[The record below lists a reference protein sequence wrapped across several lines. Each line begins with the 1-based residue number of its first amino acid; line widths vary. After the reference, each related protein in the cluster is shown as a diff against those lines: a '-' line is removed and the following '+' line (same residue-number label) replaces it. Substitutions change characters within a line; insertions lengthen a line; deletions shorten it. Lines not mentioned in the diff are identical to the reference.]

1 MSQIEKNKELV
12 QEFFN
17 LLSSGSDKYLDFY
30 NDESVIW
37 TAGENAIGGSRQKSE
52 VVDFAKSVLDSFP
65 EGINFNVVNL
75 VAENDYVAAEV
86 EGSAM
91 HVSGKPYN
99 NKYHFL
105 IKIKDNK
112 ILELKEYM
120 DTQLAAKVLLGEQ
133 FLQNLKAYKAI
144 CYNC

>member
-1 MSQIEKNKELV
+1 MSQIKKNKELV

-37 TAGENAIGGSRQKSE
+37 TAGENAIGGSRSKSE
-52 VVDFAKSVLDSFP
+52 VVGFAKSVLDSFP

-91 HVSGKPYN
+91 HISGKPYN

-105 IKIKDNK
+105 LKIKNNE

-120 DTQLAAKVLLGEQ
+120 DTQLAAKVLLGE
-133 FLQNLKAYKAI
+133 
-144 CYNC
+144 

>member
-30 NDESVIW
+30 NNESVIW
-37 TAGENAIGGSRQKSE
+37 TAGENAIGGSRSKSE
-52 VVDFAKSVLDSFP
+52 VVGFAKNVLDSFP
-65 EGINFNVVNL
+65 EGITFNVVNL

-105 IKIKDNK
+105 LKIKNNE

-120 DTQLAAKVLLGEQ
+120 DTQLAAKVLLGE
-133 FLQNLKAYKAI
+133 
-144 CYNC
+144 

>member
-17 LLSSGSDKYLDFY
+17 LLSSGSEKYLDFY

-37 TAGENAIGGSRQKSE
+37 TAGENAIGGSRSKSE
-52 VVDFAKSVLDSFP
+52 VVGFAKSVLDSFP
-65 EGINFNVVNL
+65 EGITFNVVNL

-86 EGSAM
+86 AGSAM

-105 IKIKDNK
+105 LKIKDNE

-120 DTQLAAKVLLGEQ
+120 DTQLAAKVLLGE
-133 FLQNLKAYKAI
+133 
-144 CYNC
+144 

>member
-30 NDESVIW
+30 NEESVIW
-37 TAGENAIGGSRQKSE
+37 TAGENAIGGSRSKSE
-52 VVDFAKSVLDSFP
+52 VVGFAKNVLDSFP
-65 EGINFNVVNL
+65 EGITFNVVNL

-105 IKIKDNK
+105 LKIKDNE

-120 DTQLAAKVLLGEQ
+120 DTQLAAKVLLGE
-133 FLQNLKAYKAI
+133 
-144 CYNC
+144 

>member
-37 TAGENAIGGSRQKSE
+37 TAGENAIGGSRSKSE
-52 VVDFAKSVLDSFP
+52 VVGFAKSVLDSFP

-86 EGSAM
+86 EGSGM

-105 IKIKDNK
+105 LKIKDNK

-120 DTQLAAKVLLGEQ
+120 DTQLAAKVLLGE
-133 FLQNLKAYKAI
+133 
-144 CYNC
+144 

>member
-1 MSQIEKNKELV
+1 MSQIEKNKGLV

-17 LLSSGSDKYLDFY
+17 LLSSGSDEYLDFY
-30 NDESVIW
+30 TEESLIW
-37 TAGENAIGGSRQKSE
+37 TAGENAIGGSRSKGE
-52 VVDFAKSVLDSFP
+52 VVSFAKSILNSFP
-65 EGINFNVVNL
+65 EGISFRVVNL
-75 VAENDYVAAEV
+75 VAENDRVAAEV

-105 IKIKDNK
+105 LKIKDNK

-120 DTQLAAKVLLGEQ
+120 DTQLAAKVLLGE
-133 FLQNLKAYKAI
+133 
-144 CYNC
+144 

>member
-1 MSQIEKNKELV
+1 MSQIKKNKELV

-17 LLSSGSDKYLDFY
+17 LLSSGSEKYLDFY
-30 NDESVIW
+30 NNESVIW
-37 TAGENAIGGSRQKSE
+37 TAGENAIGGSRSKSE
-52 VVDFAKSVLDSFP
+52 VVGFAKNVLDSFP
-65 EGINFNVVNL
+65 EGITFSVVNL

-105 IKIKDNK
+105 LKIKDNK

-120 DTQLAAKVLLGEQ
+120 DTQLAAKVLLGE
-133 FLQNLKAYKAI
+133 
-144 CYNC
+144 

>member
-1 MSQIEKNKELV
+1 MSQIKKNKELV

-17 LLSSGSDKYLDFY
+17 LLSSGSNKYLDFY
-30 NDESVIW
+30 NNESVIW
-37 TAGENAIGGSRQKSE
+37 TAGENAIGGSRSKSE
-52 VVDFAKSVLDSFP
+52 VVGFAKSVLDSFP

-105 IKIKDNK
+105 LKIKDNE

-120 DTQLAAKVLLGEQ
+120 DTQLAAKVLLGE
-133 FLQNLKAYKAI
+133 
-144 CYNC
+144 